1 MTRKASKLNEL
12 RMPLRFARLLALDLS
27 RQHRTVDCAGLQL
40 TPADQTRTRP
50 ERRHRVISAAAY
62 VTMLRALVPSI
73 RERAAIRDEGR
84 IEVVDLRTCAAVANL
99 FAVVVQLG
107 NLQPGQL
114 AYGMITFRRIV
125 NMHNVL
131 SFLLQ
136 CVGAGAYR
144 EYGLQ
149 PDQARLRARKA
160 C

>member
-1 MTRKASKLNEL
+1 M
-12 RMPLRFARLLALDLS
+12 RL
-27 RQHRTVDCAGLQL
+27 
-40 TPADQTRTRP
+40 
-50 ERRHRVISAAAY
+50 
-62 VTMLRALVPSI
+62 SI
-73 RERAAIRDEGR
+73 
-84 IEVVDLRTCAAVANL
+84 LRTCAAVANL

-125 NMHNVL
+125 NMHTVL
-131 SFLLQ
+131 S
-136 CVGAGAYR
+136 AYR

>member
-40 TPADQTRTRP
+40 APADQTRTRP

-84 IEVVDLRTCAAVANL
+84 IEVGDLRTCAAVANL

-114 AYGMITFRRIV
+114 SYGMITFRRMV
-125 NMHNVL
+125 NMHIVL

-144 EYGLQ
+144 ECL
-149 PDQARLRARKA
+149 P
-160 C
+160 

>member
-99 FAVVVQLG
+99 FAVVVQFG

-125 NMHNVL
+125 NMHTVL

-144 EYGLQ
+144 ECL
-149 PDQARLRARKA
+149 P
-160 C
+160 

>member
-40 TPADQTRTRP
+40 ALADQTRTRP

-107 NLQPGQL
+107 NLQP
-114 AYGMITFRRIV
+114 ASSPT
-125 NMHNVL
+125 
-131 SFLLQ
+131 
-136 CVGAGAYR
+136 A
-144 EYGLQ
+144 
-149 PDQARLRARKA
+149 
-160 C
+160 

>member
-1 MTRKASKLNEL
+1 
-12 RMPLRFARLLALDLS
+12 
-27 RQHRTVDCAGLQL
+27 
-40 TPADQTRTRP
+40 
-50 ERRHRVISAAAY
+50 
-62 VTMLRALVPSI
+62 MLRALVPSI

-84 IEVVDLRTCAAVANL
+84 IEVGDLRTCAAVANL
-99 FAVVVQLG
+99 FAVVVQFG

-125 NMHNVL
+125 NMHTVL

-149 PDQARLRARKA
+149 PDQARLRARRA

>member
-1 MTRKASKLNEL
+1 
-12 RMPLRFARLLALDLS
+12 
-27 RQHRTVDCAGLQL
+27 
-40 TPADQTRTRP
+40 
-50 ERRHRVISAAAY
+50 
-62 VTMLRALVPSI
+62 MLRALVPSI

-125 NMHNVL
+125 NMHIVL

>member
-1 MTRKASKLNEL
+1 
-12 RMPLRFARLLALDLS
+12 
-27 RQHRTVDCAGLQL
+27 
-40 TPADQTRTRP
+40 
-50 ERRHRVISAAAY
+50 
-62 VTMLRALVPSI
+62 MLRALVPSI

-107 NLQPGQL
+107 ILQPGQL